1 MDEGTQQTQALN
13 RERFDVALRDVYQS
27 ASDAGDEETQ
37 DSLDAVHRALEAL
50 GRHVG
55 LVETP
60 ETAPDRGERIE
71 SALGRLARARAEITE
86 AIEDLPQDL
95 VGARRTLRET
105 NDQVKALIAEALRS
119 GVIDELL
126 ARWTVLRP
134 HVEATPDTREL
145 DQDVLTEAISVARA
159 MDQSGD
165 ARYDE
170 ARAWFHANA
179 LPTSYRPVREA

>member
-37 DSLDAVHRALEAL
+37 DSLDAVHRALE
-50 GRHVG
+50 
-55 LVETP
+55 ETP
-60 ETAPDRGERIE
+60 ETAPDRSERIE

-145 DQDVLTEAISVARA
+145 DQDGAGSHAAAGVPANERRGRRRVRRLHAAGRVAPGA
-159 MDQSGD
+159 
-165 ARYDE
+165 AR
-170 ARAWFHANA
+170 
-179 LPTSYRPVREA
+179 